1 MLFVFNV
8 LVRLVATC
16 ANLGRLSMGTMLVST
31 SAYARPPVQ
40 TVRVGVGRKEALRG
54 RKDYPSFDQ
63 RLRLTSFVRKPFVSC
78 LSVYCQ

>member
-1 MLFVFNV
+1 
-8 LVRLVATC
+8 
-16 ANLGRLSMGTMLVST
+16 MGTMLVST

-40 TVRVGVGRKEALRG
+40 TVRVELGRKEALRG

-63 RLRLTSFVRKPFVSC
+63 CLRLTSFVRKPFVSC